1 MEEGSC
7 QLFFLILK
15 AVLLSFILLK
25 HETMTEGGRQKE
37 STYIRQNGIRGGGG
51 ERGGKL
57 GWWYFLDFD
66 HSVPSKWYRRL
77 KTSLSIHVTVCTT
90 VIMEIQKC
98 LEE

>member
-37 STYIRQNGIRGGGG
+37 STYIRQNGIRGGVGRGAVNWGG
-51 ERGGKL
+51 GIFWIL
-57 GWWYFLDFD
+57 
-66 HSVPSKWYRRL
+66 
-77 KTSLSIHVTVCTT
+77 TT
-90 VIMEIQKC
+90 LC
-98 LEE
+98 LPNGTEG